1 LATRWATSSFCWRP
15 ERVWTAE
22 RGVSALHARGRFGR
36 EYFIIDATTNRYV
49 LDANGNLI
57 YSATPLR
64 TDMLQTYTVAT
75 LPAGSTV
82 LTSDGEG
89 NPLTMNVGG
98 YIYNVIYTVQVTEGV
113 SVTITTY
120 DYTASGI
127 NISNVSSPPW

>member
-1 LATRWATSSFCWRP
+1 M
-15 ERVWTAE
+15 
-22 RGVSALHARGRFGR
+22 
-36 EYFIIDATTNRYV
+36 